1 MSDRELVTIDAA
13 QFNALSLL
21 LQGLSSRLGPADAQY
36 SLHQVLTHLETTLNR
51 IANNGAG
58 SGDNTQVLTA
68 IKSLGDKVDAL
79 ALSIKEDN
87 IAQIRTLAEDVKGVR
102 EKLQTSVD
110 NQTKGD

>member
-1 MSDRELVTIDAA
+1 MSDRETVTIDSG
-13 QFNALSLL
+13 QFN
-21 LQGLSSRLGPADAQY
+21 GLSQKLDNLAARLGPSDEQY

-51 IANNGAG
+51 LATTMGG
-58 SGDNTQVLTA
+58 GDNSQVLTA

-87 IAQIRTLAEDVKGVR
+87 NAQIRALADEVKSVR